1 MGSAW
6 TAETWLRWVEPWYL
20 AYALLGASAVGIV
33 PILLP
38 LAVHRSRGA
47 AHVGWVI
54 AANNP
59 GGLTAPLWGILADR
73 YRLHRCLMVSG
84 GIIAA
89 GGIGGLSINPC
100 PGRMACAGVAARHR
114 HDRSCHDCQPVCG
127 GSASAGRMGGAH
139 QLAPDVLW
147 RGAGLGLLVAAVLA
161 QMPLYAGLLAAAG
174 VTALAALTAWF
185 TCRRPWIGACAV
197 RASRPLG

>member
-6 TAETWLRWVEPWYL
+6 TAETSLRWVEPWYL
-20 AYALLGASAVGIV
+20 AYALLAASAVGIV

-73 YRLHRCLMVSG
+73 YRLHRCLVVSG

-89 GGIGGLSINPC
+89 
-100 PGRMACAGVAARHR
+100 
-114 HDRSCHDCQPVCG
+114 
-127 GSASAGRMGGAH
+127 
-139 QLAPDVLW
+139 
-147 RGAGLGLLVAAVLA
+147 AGLAAF
-161 QMPLYAGLLAAAG
+161 PLIPAPAAWP
-174 VTALAALTAWF
+174 ALALLQGMGTTGAATIANLFVVEAHLQEEWEERISWLQTFYGGGQVWGSWW
-185 TCRRPWIGACAV
+185 RRCWLRCHCTLACWLL
-197 RASRPLG
+197 RA